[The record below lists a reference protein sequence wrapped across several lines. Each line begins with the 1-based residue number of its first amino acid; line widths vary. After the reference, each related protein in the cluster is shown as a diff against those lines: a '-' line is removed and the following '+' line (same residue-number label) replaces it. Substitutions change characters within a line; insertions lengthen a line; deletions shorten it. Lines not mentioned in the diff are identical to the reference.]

1 MNISKK
7 HSRVLAGKAVTRR
20 AIRAAE
26 EDAPKG
32 TEIEEIEEIGT
43 VEVAPE
49 ATELVF
55 EAEDVAQL
63 VAEVTGQDVE
73 VEADEDSVIFTVGD
87 FDYTV
92 EPEGT
97 EEILESSS
105 KVLCGSKSVRA
116 SSRARRQGTG
126 ARSRRPVDASTRR
139 QGRPV
144 GASTRRHRRP
154 VSASTRRPVRK
165 VSK

>member
-7 HSRVLAGKAVTRR
+7 HSRVLAGKAVTRK

-26 EDAPKG
+26 EDAPKAP
-32 TEIEEIEEIGT
+32 EAEVEEIGV

-55 EAEDVAQL
+55 ETEDVAQL
-63 VAEVTGQDVE
+63 VAEVTGEDVE
-73 VEADEDSVIFTVGD
+73 VEADENRVVFTVGD
-87 FDYTV
+87 YDYTV

-97 EEILESSS
+97 EEILESST
-105 KVLCGSKSVRA
+105 KVLCGKKAVKA
-116 SSRARRQGTG
+116 SSKARRPRMGTR
-126 ARSRRPVDASTRR
+126 A
-139 QGRPV
+139 
-144 GASTRRHRRP
+144 RRP
-154 VSASTRRPVRK
+154 VSASTRKPARRPARK

>member
-32 TEIEEIEEIGT
+32 AEIEEIEEIGT
-43 VEVAPE
+43 VDVAPE

-55 EAEDVAQL
+55 ETEDVAQL
-63 VAEVTGQDVE
+63 VAEVTGEDVE
-73 VEADEDSVIFTVGD
+73 VEADEDSVVFTVGD

-92 EPEGT
+92 EPEGD
-97 EEILESSS
+97 EEILESSR
-105 KVLCGSKSVRA
+105 KVLRGKKPVRA
-116 SSRARRQGTG
+116 SSRAARARRRGTR
-126 ARSRRPVDASTRR
+126 ARRPVAAGTR
-139 QGRPV
+139 
-144 GASTRRHRRP
+144 ARRP
-154 VSASTRRPVRK
+154 IRK

>member
-32 TEIEEIEEIGT
+32 TEIEEIEETGT

-105 KVLCGSKSVRA
+105 KVLCGSKSVKA
-116 SSRARRQGTG
+116 SSRARRQGART
-126 ARSRRPVDASTRR
+126 RSR
-139 QGRPV
+139 RPV

>member
-32 TEIEEIEEIGT
+32 TEIEEIGE

-55 EAEDVAQL
+55 ETEDVAQL
-63 VAEVTGQDVE
+63 VAEVTGEDVE
-73 VEADEDSVIFTVGD
+73 VEADENSVVFTVGD
-87 FDYTV
+87 YDYTV
-92 EPEGT
+92 EPEGD
-97 EEILESSS
+97 EEILESST
-105 KVLCGSKSVRA
+105 KVLCGKKSVRA
-116 SSRARRQGTG
+116 SSRARRQGTRT
-126 ARSRRPVDASTRR
+126 RSR
-139 QGRPV
+139 RPV
-144 GASTRRHRRP
+144 GASTRRRGRP
-154 VSASTRRPVRK
+154 VGAATCRPTRK

>member
-20 AIRAAE
+20 AVRAAE
-26 EDAPKG
+26 EDAPKD
-32 TEIEEIEEIGT
+32 TETGT

-73 VEADEDSVIFTVGD
+73 VEADENSVVFTVGNY
-87 FDYTV
+87 DYTV

-97 EEILESSS
+97 EEILESST
-105 KVLCGSKSVRA
+105 KVLRGKRPVRA
-116 SSRARRQGTG
+116 ASRTRRPGMG
-126 ARSRRPVDASTRR
+126 ARSR
-139 QGRPV
+139 RPV
-144 GASTRRHRRP
+144 GASTRRP
-154 VSASTRRPVRK
+154 TRK

>member
-7 HSRVLAGKAVTRR
+7 HSRVLAGKAVTRK

-26 EDAPKG
+26 EDASKG
-32 TEIEEIEEIGT
+32 TEIEEIGT

-73 VEADEDSVIFTVGD
+73 VEADENSVIFTVGD

-105 KVLCGSKSVRA
+105 KVLCNKKTVGA
-116 SSRARRQGTG
+116 SSRARRQGTRT
-126 ARSRRPVDASTRR
+126 RSR
-139 QGRPV
+139 RPV
-144 GASTRRHRRP
+144 GASTRRRGRP
-154 VSASTRRPVRK
+154 VSASARRPVRK

>member
-7 HSRVLAGKAVTRR
+7 HSRVLAGKTVTRK

-26 EDAPKG
+26 EDAPKDV
-32 TEIEEIEEIGT
+32 EIEEIGT

-73 VEADEDSVIFTVGD
+73 VEADENSVVFTVGD
-87 FDYTV
+87 YDYTV

-97 EEILESSS
+97 EEILESSR
-105 KVLCGSKSVRA
+105 KVLKGKKSV
-116 SSRARRQGTG
+116 S
-126 ARSRRPVDASTRR
+126 ASTRR
-139 QGRPV
+139 PARRP
-144 GASTRRHRRP
+144 GMAARKPARRP
-154 VSASTRRPVRK
+154 VSASTRRPARK

>member
-7 HSRVLAGKAVTRR
+7 HSRVLAGKTVTRR

-32 TEIEEIEEIGT
+32 TETEEVGA

-63 VAEVTGQDVE
+63 VAEVTGEDVE
-73 VEADEDSVIFTVGD
+73 VEADENSVVFTVGD
-87 FDYTV
+87 YDYTV

-97 EEILESSS
+97 EEILESST
-105 KVLCGSKSVRA
+105 KVLRGKKPVSA
-116 SSRARRQGTG
+116 SSKT
-126 ARSRRPVDASTRR
+126 RRPGVGTR
-139 QGRPV
+139 P
-144 GASTRRHRRP
+144 RRP
-154 VSASTRRPVRK
+154 VSASTRRPARK

>member
-7 HSRVLAGKAVTRR
+7 HSRVLAGKTVTRK

-32 TEIEEIEEIGT
+32 TETEETGA

-55 EAEDVAQL
+55 EATDVAQL
-63 VAEVTGQDVE
+63 VAEVTGEDVE
-73 VEADEDSVIFTVGD
+73 VEADENSVVFTVGD
-87 FDYTV
+87 YDYTV

-97 EEILESSS
+97 EEILEAST
-105 KVLCGSKSVRA
+105 KALRGKKPVRA
-116 SSRARRQGTG
+116 SSKT
-126 ARSRRPVDASTRR
+126 RRPGVGTR
-139 QGRPV
+139 P
-144 GASTRRHRRP
+144 RRP
-154 VSASTRRPVRK
+154 VSASTRRPARK

>member
-7 HSRVLAGKAVTRR
+7 HSRVLAGKAVTRK

-32 TEIEEIEEIGT
+32 TETEETGT

-63 VAEVTGQDVE
+63 VAEVTGEDVE
-73 VEADEDSVIFTVGD
+73 VEADENSVVFTVGNY
-87 FDYTV
+87 DYTV

-97 EEILESSS
+97 EEILEAST
-105 KVLCGSKSVRA
+105 KVLRGKKPVRA
-116 SSRARRQGTG
+116 SSRT
-126 ARSRRPVDASTRR
+126 RRPGVGTRAR
-139 QGRPV
+139 RPV
-144 GASTRRHRRP
+144 GASTRRPAH
-154 VSASTRRPVRK
+154 K